1 MLEWMAWTL
10 PTAIYFAAIAA
21 LLCLMTVLE
30 LVRPTV
36 ARTGFL
42 RIETTRGDRFFISL
56 LTAGWINLIWMA
68 LTDASQWFA
77 LAISLA
83 ISALILARG

>member
-1 MLEWMAWTL
+1 MLEWMAWTT
-10 PTAIYFAAIAA
+10 PTALFFATVA
-21 LLCLMTVLE
+21 LLLGCMTILE

-36 ARTGFL
+36 PRSGFL
-42 RIETTRGDRFFISL
+42 WIETTRGDRIFISL

-68 LTDASQWFA
+68 FTDASQWFA

-83 ISALILARG
+83 VSILIMARG